1 MTDITGLVIAL
12 AGLVLLIEQKRSTGS
27 TVERKG
33 KYFNNI
39 LTYYRGN

>member
-1 MTDITGLVIAL
+1 MYDITGLVVLL
-12 AGLVLLIEQKRSTGS
+12 AGIVLLIKESSTGS